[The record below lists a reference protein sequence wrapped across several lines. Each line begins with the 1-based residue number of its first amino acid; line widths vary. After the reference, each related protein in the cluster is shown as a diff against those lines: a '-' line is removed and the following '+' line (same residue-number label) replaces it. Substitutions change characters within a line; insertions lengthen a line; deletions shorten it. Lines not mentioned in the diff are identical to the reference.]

1 MTYLKPL
8 PNWTKI
14 VKIIFSV
21 LFCAA
26 LCSNSVFAADEA
38 KKGPFY
44 LALSSMSRDIAAYT
58 FMLDELL
65 TARCGAS
72 PSIVYL
78 KTASESYIYV
88 LLALK
93 DGNTADA
100 KARLL
105 SIPCEKAS
113 R

>member
-1 MTYLKPL
+1 MK
-8 PNWTKI
+8 
-14 VKIIFSV
+14 KII
-21 LFCAA
+21 AA
-26 LCSNSVFAADEA
+26 LLWAVFYASSANAADEP
-38 KKGPFY
+38 KKGAFY
-44 LALSSMSRDIAAYT
+44 LALSTMSRDIAAYT

-72 PSIVYL
+72 PSIEHL

-100 KARLL
+100 KARLS
-105 SIPCEKAS
+105 SIPCERLS